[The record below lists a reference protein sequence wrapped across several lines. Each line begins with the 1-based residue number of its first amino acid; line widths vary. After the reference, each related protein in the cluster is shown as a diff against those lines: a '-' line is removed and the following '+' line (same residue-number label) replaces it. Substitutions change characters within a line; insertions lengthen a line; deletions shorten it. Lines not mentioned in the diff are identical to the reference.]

1 MAGSSSY
8 QLDELGWLQFERLC
22 ELVLR
27 AEAGLT
33 VQGWRGRADEC
44 RRVRVSEPLVINGH
58 GPERGPVEVALF
70 WCRGE
75 RSVGGALPELAERW
89 GNLVED
95 LEVEGLAHFVV
106 CLNADAE
113 DAQAVFRPAMPPGV
127 RLTVLGSQELAASID
142 AHPEIRAALPS
153 LLGLRDLGPLI
164 GEGSHARSTFDV
176 REAQRLARV
185 FWSTRAYDRAR
196 VVLGRH
202 GFVVLTG
209 PPEMGKTAIAEMIA
223 LTQLTDGWEAHS
235 CTDPDQVRRVFDPE
249 RRQLF
254 IADDAFGSTEYQPDA
269 AERWALAL
277 GDLLRMLDPQHWL
290 IWTSRPAPLK
300 AGLSRVQRERGSERF
315 PSPGAVLVDAS
326 DLDLEEKTLILY
338 RHAKSEGIEGST
350 RTFIQSTGVFIIE
363 HPHFTPERIRR
374 FVTDHVSAWWRL
386 PDNMLDVTDLALSS
400 PTEAMRNSFNA
411 LGQEHRDLLVA
422 LLDAPA
428 GLIDER
434 ELAATV
440 RRHHPGGL
448 SRPPADLID
457 RLTDHFLKVT
467 PLGIGWVH
475 PSWRDLVIDE
485 LRQHASSRQSFLSAC
500 GIEGATL
507 ALSGDGGVRG
517 ERSLPLLA
525 NDADWD
531 QLLDRLYQLLPQ
543 LEPRD
548 TARLLLTLN
557 RALEYLTDRHLRSEA
572 ESLASTILETTREL
586 LGGQRTPLP
595 AFLID
600 AWYRLARSLPG
611 VREPPRI
618 AQTWVE
624 LHPGARLIAHPDQE
638 ELLRADEWLAV
649 AEVLRT
655 HDSTTLTT
663 LGFYDRDQELLQRL
677 ILRLGQTT
685 ADNPEIRPLAESVL
699 GRIRNLCPELAYEA
713 VSALTLT
720 ELAGAMD
727 ARDWWAPQDLAA
739 PPSYEPVA
747 PQTEFARADIERV
760 LEDL

>member
-1 MAGSSSY
+1 M
-8 QLDELGWLQFERLC
+8 
-22 ELVLR
+22 
-27 AEAGLT
+27 
-33 VQGWRGRADEC
+33 
-44 RRVRVSEPLVINGH
+44 
-58 GPERGPVEVALF
+58 
-70 WCRGE
+70 
-75 RSVGGALPELAERW
+75 
-89 GNLVED
+89 
-95 LEVEGLAHFVV
+95 
-106 CLNADAE
+106 
-113 DAQAVFRPAMPPGV
+113 
-127 RLTVLGSQELAASID
+127 
-142 AHPEIRAALPS
+142 
-153 LLGLRDLGPLI
+153 
-164 GEGSHARSTFDV
+164 
-176 REAQRLARV
+176 
-185 FWSTRAYDRAR
+185 
-196 VVLGRH
+196 
-202 GFVVLTG
+202 
-209 PPEMGKTAIAEMIA
+209 
-223 LTQLTDGWEAHS
+223 
-235 CTDPDQVRRVFDPE
+235 
-249 RRQLF
+249 
-254 IADDAFGSTEYQPDA
+254 
-269 AERWALAL
+269 
-277 GDLLRMLDPQHWL
+277 
-290 IWTSRPAPLK
+290 
-300 AGLSRVQRERGSERF
+300 
-315 PSPGAVLVDAS
+315 
-326 DLDLEEKTLILY
+326 
-338 RHAKSEGIEGST
+338 
-350 RTFIQSTGVFIIE
+350 FIQSTGVFIIE

-374 FVTDHVSAWWRL
+374 FVTDHAGAWRRL
-386 PDNMLDVTDLALSS
+386 PDNMLDLTDLALSS

-485 LRQHASSRQSFLSAC
+485 LRENASSRQSFLAAC

-507 ALSGDGGVRG
+507 ALSSQGGVRG

-548 TARLLLTLN
+548 TARLLLTLSQS
-557 RALEYLTDRHLRSEA
+557 LVYLSDRHLRREA
-572 ESLASTILETTREL
+572 ESMASTILENTREL
-586 LGGQRTPLP
+586 LGRQRTPLP
-595 AFLID
+595 AFLLD
-600 AWYRLARSLPG
+600 AWYRLASSLPG
-611 VREPPRI
+611 VRELPRI
-618 AQTWVE
+618 ADTWVE

-638 ELLRADEWLAV
+638 ELLRADEWLAI

-699 GRIRNLCPELAYEA
+699 GRIRNLCPELEYEA
-713 VSALTLT
+713 ASALTLT
-720 ELAGAMD
+720 ELARAMD
-727 ARDWWAPQDLAA
+727 ARDWWAPQDLAT

-747 PQTEFARADIERV
+747 IQTEFARADIERV